1 MIDTHTIDIDNVRKI
16 LNSCPYY
23 YEVINYDFDYSDK
36 LTINLIDWYKELIFA
51 SDPNNQKEVDI
62 IKKIDTCMYKYVTD
76 SHFRKELKKII
87 SLEEITFSSS
97 YYIKTLVEKMI
108 NYNTDYEIKSILNI
122 QSSKWI

>member
-23 YEVINYDFDYSDK
+23 DEVINYDFDYSDK

-62 IKKIDTCMYKYVTD
+62 INKIDTCMYKYVTD
-76 SHFRKELKKII
+76 SRFRRGLKKII
-87 SLEEITFSSS
+87 SPEEITFSSS